1 MLKGRHAMCDN
12 EYVAHVLVRER
23 IREAEARGAFNAM
36 VRATEL
42 RSLDDRRLGRGAPA
56 QQRHGRV
63 DAWWH
68 VAAAWLAHLTLPKT
82 WNRL

>member
-1 MLKGRHAMCDN
+1 MCDN

-36 VRATEL
+36 VRETEL
-42 RSLDDRRLGRGAPA
+42 RILDDRRLGRGAPA
-56 QQRHGRV
+56 QQQRPGRF